1 MRISTLPISV
11 LSAFTL
17 VLLLATPA
25 ARGGEA
31 LDLYVEMTTG
41 SFSSAAQAAAD
52 DRYGTAVW
60 HIAEVW
66 KGRDDGRWLYAE
78 NWFGE
83 AERPYRQRITRLTV
97 ADDGSLL
104 ARGYRLP
111 ETEPYVG
118 AWEDPSR
125 LAGLSPDDLEPVAG
139 CDVSLV
145 RAGERRFEGNTRG
158 RECENSYKGAA
169 YVVSRSV
176 LTDEVMINWDRGIAA
191 DGRVVWGPEAGG
203 YRFRRVGEDGGT
215 EACNEPVR
223 MVVFGE
229 IHDREAF
236 AAYPRAIFASGLYE
250 QVQGYYE
257 AITPALAVFEGDP
270 PPGRGVVIS
279 RFPCLEAAREFWYS
293 DAYQKEILPLRE
305 GAADFEVLVLPGLP
319 VPDYIAPDSIRPDY
333 ME

>member
-1 MRISTLPISV
+1 MRITTFPISV

-17 VLLLATPA
+17 VLLLAAQA

-66 KGRDDGRWLYAE
+66 DGRDDGRWLYAE

-97 ADDGSLL
+97 AEDGSLL

-111 ETEPYVG
+111 ETQRYVG
-118 AWEDPSR
+118 AWKDPS
-125 LAGLSPDDLEPVAG
+125 LLEGLSPDDLQPVEG
-139 CDVSLV
+139 CDVTLV
-145 RAGERRFEGNTRG
+145 RAGERRFEGNTHG
-158 RECENSYKGAA
+158 RECRNGYKGAA

-176 LTDEVMINWDRGIAA
+176 LTDEIMMNWDRGIAA

-203 YRFRRVGEDGGT
+203 YRFHPVDDGDST
-215 EACNEPVR
+215 EACNKPVR

-250 QVQGYYE
+250 KVQGYYE
-257 AITPALAVFEGDP
+257 AITPALEVFEGDP

-293 DAYQKEILPLRE
+293 DTYQNEILPLRE

-319 VPDYIAPDSIRPDY
+319 VPDYIEPGYI
-333 ME
+333 E

>member
-1 MRISTLPISV
+1 MRITHFPISI
-11 LSAFTL
+11 LTAFTL
-17 VLLLATPA
+17 LLFLTAAP
-25 ARGGEA
+25 ARGTEA
-31 LDLYVEMTTG
+31 LNLYVEMATG

-52 DRYGTAVW
+52 DRYGTAIW
-60 HIAEVW
+60 HIEEIW
-66 KGRDDGRWLYAE
+66 EGRDDGRWLYAE

-83 AERPYRQRITRLTV
+83 AEQPYRQRITRLTV
-97 ADDGSLL
+97 AEDGSLL

-111 ETEPYVG
+111 GTQPYVG
-118 AWEDPSR
+118 AWENPS
-125 LAGLSPDDLEPVAG
+125 LLGDLSPDDLQAVAG
-139 CDVSLV
+139 CDVTLV
-145 RAGERRFEGNTRG
+145 RTGERRFEGTTRG
-158 RECENSYKGAA
+158 RECENRYKGAA

-176 LTDEVMINWDRGIAA
+176 LTDEVMMNWDRGIAA

-203 YRFRRVGEDGGT
+203 YRFRPVGEDGGP
-215 EACNEPVR
+215 EACNKPVR

-229 IHDREAF
+229 IHNRAAF

-257 AITPALAVFEGDP
+257 AITPALEVFEGDP

-293 DAYQKEILPLRE
+293 DTYQNEILPLRE

-319 VPDYIAPDSIRPDY
+319 VPEYI
-333 ME
+333 E

>member
-1 MRISTLPISV
+1 MRITLF
-11 LSAFTL
+11 LL
-17 VLLLATPA
+17 VLFLAAAP
-25 ARGGEA
+25 ARGNEA
-31 LDLYVEMTTG
+31 LDLYVQMTTG
-41 SFSSAAQAAAD
+41 SFSSAAQAATD
-52 DRYGTAVW
+52 ERYGTALW
-60 HIAEVW
+60 HIGEIW
-66 KGRDDGRWLYAE
+66 PGRDDGRWLYAE

-97 ADDGSLL
+97 APDGSLL

-111 ETEPYVG
+111 ETAPYVG
-118 AWEDPSR
+118 AWEDPAL
-125 LAGLSPDDLEPVAG
+125 LAELAPADLEPVEG
-139 CDVSLV
+139 CDVTLV
-145 RAGERRFEGNTRG
+145 RTGERRFEGNTHG
-158 RECENSYKGAA
+158 RECSNSYKGAA

-176 LTDEVMINWDRGIAA
+176 LTDEYMLNWDRGIAA

-203 YRFRRVGEDGGT
+203 YRFRPVAEDGSVA
-215 EACNEPVR
+215 ACNKPVR

-257 AITPALAVFEGDP
+257 AITPALEVFEGEP

-293 DAYQKEILPLRE
+293 DTYQNEILPLRE

-319 VPDYIAPDSIRPDY
+319 VPDYI
-333 ME
+333 E